1 MYRWWG
7 SARGHV
13 RTVYIH
19 FIEVTFGGCLRREI
33 KPFLRRQHSL
43 APILYLQLCYLACV
57 VFHSFFRNCL
67 QEWSVYMCQ
76 IVCSIADTCSAAG
89 CMLSEINTQEIY
101 SPADTNYKTARGC
114 QHTLELNY
122 SDVIYLI
129 HYYFG
134 LYSSFMKKL
143 HILPNINGLFLRH
156 TESQ

>member
-1 MYRWWG
+1 
-7 SARGHV
+7 
-13 RTVYIH
+13 
-19 FIEVTFGGCLRREI
+19 
-33 KPFLRRQHSL
+33 
-43 APILYLQLCYLACV
+43 
-57 VFHSFFRNCL
+57 
-67 QEWSVYMCQ
+67 MCQ

-156 TESQ
+156 TESQQEAENRIILGFTFLYENHQHYYYYLHCFSLLLRGKIHQVGQIDPLTGWFWSATHMFDTVGR